1 MTKKQTNKKKQSKN
15 LGTEATQEIK
25 NLIMK
30 HRLFRY
36 EVAEAM
42 GISEG
47 YLSTLLRKPLTEEME
62 QKVREAKESK
72 MSLVMELIEYSLASK
87 WQSPVIQFQI

>member
-1 MTKKQTNKKKQSKN
+1 MAN
-15 LGTEATQEIK
+15 QEIK
-25 NLIMK
+25 DLMKK

-36 EVAEAM
+36 EVADVM

-62 QKVREAKESK
+62 QRVRDAINK
-72 MSLVMELIEYSLASK
+72 LINK
-87 WQSPVIQFQI
+87 

>member
-1 MTKKQTNKKKQSKN
+1 MAN
-15 LGTEATQEIK
+15 QEVK
-25 NLIMK
+25 NLIKK

-62 QKVREAKESK
+62 RKVLEAINQLTEKEK
-72 MSLVMELIEYSLASK
+72 
-87 WQSPVIQFQI
+87 

>member
-1 MTKKQTNKKKQSKN
+1 MAN
-15 LGTEATQEIK
+15 QEIK
-25 NLIMK
+25 NLIK
-30 HRLFRY
+30 KYRLKYY

-62 QKVREAKESK
+62 QKVKEAIKKLSNQED
-72 MSLVMELIEYSLASK
+72 
-87 WQSPVIQFQI
+87 

>member
-1 MTKKQTNKKKQSKN
+1 MANAEVKA
-15 LGTEATQEIK
+15 LIK
-25 NLIMK
+25 R

-47 YLSTLLRKPLTEEME
+47 YLSTLLRKPLTEATEA
-62 QKVREAKESK
+62 KVRAAITQLTEPTTNKEDNDGN
-72 MSLVMELIEYSLASK
+72 
-87 WQSPVIQFQI
+87 

>member
-1 MTKKQTNKKKQSKN
+1 MAN
-15 LGTEATQEIK
+15 EEIK
-25 NLIMK
+25 KLIKK

-47 YLSTLLRKPLTEEME
+47 YLSTLLRKPLTEEVE
-62 QKVREAKESK
+62 QKVLEAINKLTEKEN
-72 MSLVMELIEYSLASK
+72 
-87 WQSPVIQFQI
+87 

>member
-1 MTKKQTNKKKQSKN
+1 MAN
-15 LGTEATQEIK
+15 EEIK
-25 NLIMK
+25 NLIRQ

-62 QKVREAKESK
+62 TKVKDAINKIIS
-72 MSLVMELIEYSLASK
+72 
-87 WQSPVIQFQI
+87 Q

>member
-1 MTKKQTNKKKQSKN
+1 MAN
-15 LGTEATQEIK
+15 EEIK
-25 NLIMK
+25 NLIRQ

-47 YLSTLLRKPLTEEME
+47 YLSTLLRKPLTKEME
-62 QKVREAKESK
+62 EKVKDAINK
-72 MSLVMELIEYSLASK
+72 IIN
-87 WQSPVIQFQI
+87 Q

>member
-1 MTKKQTNKKKQSKN
+1 MAN
-15 LGTEATQEIK
+15 QEIK
-25 NLIMK
+25 NLIKK

-62 QKVREAKESK
+62 HKVLEAINK
-72 MSLVMELIEYSLASK
+72 LTN
-87 WQSPVIQFQI
+87 Q

>member
-1 MTKKQTNKKKQSKN
+1 MAN
-15 LGTEATQEIK
+15 QEIK
-25 NLIMK
+25 DLIKK

-42 GISEG
+42 EISEG

-62 QKVREAKESK
+62 HKVLEAINK
-72 MSLVMELIEYSLASK
+72 LTN
-87 WQSPVIQFQI
+87 Q

>member
-1 MTKKQTNKKKQSKN
+1 MAN
-15 LGTEATQEIK
+15 EEIK
-25 NLIMK
+25 ALIRR

-47 YLSTLLRKPLTEEME
+47 YLSTMLRKPLTEAA
-62 QKVREAKESK
+62 EAK
-72 MSLVMELIEYSLASK
+72 IRAAITRLAK
-87 WQSPVIQFQI
+87 PTTNKEDRYGI

>member
-1 MTKKQTNKKKQSKN
+1 MVN
-15 LGTEATQEIK
+15 QEIK
-25 NLIMK
+25 DLIKK

-36 EVAEAM
+36 EVANAM

-62 QKVREAKESK
+62 QKVLDAVKKLSNQQEENS
-72 MSLVMELIEYSLASK
+72 MERVVNNMEK
-87 WQSPVIQFQI
+87 

>member
-1 MTKKQTNKKKQSKN
+1 MFN
-15 LGTEATQEIK
+15 QEIK
-25 NLIMK
+25 NLITK

-47 YLSTLLRKPLTEEME
+47 YLSTLLRKPLTADMK
-62 QKVREAKESK
+62 QKILEA
-72 MSLVMELIEYSLASK
+72 VNQLINQQEDVK
-87 WQSPVIQFQI
+87 

>member
-1 MTKKQTNKKKQSKN
+1 MFN
-15 LGTEATQEIK
+15 QEIK
-25 NLIMK
+25 ILIKK

-47 YLSTLLRKPLTEEME
+47 YLSTLLRKPLTADMK
-62 QKVREAKESK
+62 QKILEA
-72 MSLVMELIEYSLASK
+72 VNRLINQQEDVK
-87 WQSPVIQFQI
+87 

>member
-1 MTKKQTNKKKQSKN
+1 MAN
-15 LGTEATQEIK
+15 EEIK
-25 NLIMK
+25 NLIRK

-47 YLSTLLRKPLTEEME
+47 YLSTLLRKPLTKEME
-62 QKVREAKESK
+62 AKVKDAINKI
-72 MSLVMELIEYSLASK
+72 IE
-87 WQSPVIQFQI
+87 Q

>member
-1 MTKKQTNKKKQSKN
+1 MAN
-15 LGTEATQEIK
+15 EEIK
-25 NLIMK
+25 NLIRQ

-47 YLSTLLRKPLTEEME
+47 YLSPLLRKPLTKEME
-62 QKVREAKESK
+62 VKIKDAINKI
-72 MSLVMELIEYSLASK
+72 IEH
-87 WQSPVIQFQI
+87 

>member
-1 MTKKQTNKKKQSKN
+1 MVN
-15 LGTEATQEIK
+15 QEIK
-25 NLIMK
+25 DLIKK

-62 QKVREAKESK
+62 RKVLEAINK
-72 MSLVMELIEYSLASK
+72 LTN
-87 WQSPVIQFQI
+87 P

>member
-1 MTKKQTNKKKQSKN
+1 MAN
-15 LGTEATQEIK
+15 QEIK
-25 NLIMK
+25 NLIKK

-42 GISEG
+42 DISEG

-62 QKVREAKESK
+62 QKVKEAINKLSNQED
-72 MSLVMELIEYSLASK
+72 
-87 WQSPVIQFQI
+87 

>member
-1 MTKKQTNKKKQSKN
+1 MAN
-15 LGTEATQEIK
+15 QEIK
-25 NLIMK
+25 NLIKK

-47 YLSTLLRKPLTEEME
+47 YLSTLLRKSLTEEKK
-62 QKVREAKESK
+62 QKVLEAVNK
-72 MSLVMELIEYSLASK
+72 LISD
-87 WQSPVIQFQI
+87 

>member
-1 MTKKQTNKKKQSKN
+1 MAN
-15 LGTEATQEIK
+15 QEIK
-25 NLIMK
+25 NLIKK

-47 YLSTLLRKPLTEEME
+47 YLSTLLRKPLTDEME
-62 QKVREAKESK
+62 HKVLEAINK
-72 MSLVMELIEYSLASK
+72 LTN
-87 WQSPVIQFQI
+87 Q

>member
-1 MTKKQTNKKKQSKN
+1 MAN
-15 LGTEATQEIK
+15 QEIK
-25 NLIMK
+25 NLIK
-30 HRLFRY
+30 KYRLKYY

-62 QKVREAKESK
+62 QKVKEANKKLSNQK
-72 MSLVMELIEYSLASK
+72 D
-87 WQSPVIQFQI
+87 

>member
-1 MTKKQTNKKKQSKN
+1 MAN
-15 LGTEATQEIK
+15 QEIK
-25 NLIMK
+25 NLIKK

-62 QKVREAKESK
+62 QKVLEAINKLTEKEN
-72 MSLVMELIEYSLASK
+72 
-87 WQSPVIQFQI
+87 

>member
-1 MTKKQTNKKKQSKN
+1 MVN
-15 LGTEATQEIK
+15 QEIK
-25 NLIMK
+25 NLIKK

-62 QKVREAKESK
+62 RKVLEAINK
-72 MSLVMELIEYSLASK
+72 LTN
-87 WQSPVIQFQI
+87 Q